1 MTIPEHVAFG
11 NPRGMPLGRG
21 VAGAQ
26 PLRTASPRSEQDE
39 RSGAKPGCAQHTTT
53 AQPTSPEPGKRRSRV
68 PRSPA
73 REGLRSGRSRKNAEP
88 HSHITSARLRGAY
101 DQHPVTMLP
110 PRSAMYRLTAL
121 VLISIAALGALETPL
136 VIQSPLNNELTIVI
150 NPSVGTMTMYRIQ
163 DGKLNQRGS
172 ANFLSDIS
180 VYEKMIYTE
189 MDGQAVSYL
198 QTGSTNNNPTNGDM
212 ILKVLGGIR
221 SSRAEKTAGVSPLSV
236 RAIAAE
242 REFWGKDQ
250 PYDGVVRAA
259 LSIQYLMLAVP
270 SKRTVMVYDTA
281 SEQLNLVAWH
291 NYGPELYVPQVL
303 TSTPLPS
310 EIMKSLPK
318 DVQED
323 RQKQLQDQ
331 LEALTAKAEQAIDTK
346 PSDVWM
352 AAGKQERFVL
362 FDSANHC
369 VMSYEFTSKDL
380 KLLSVRNTEVDMLI
394 PTNWHSTPEIQAAYD
409 NFKQDKGRQ
418 AYLTANGITDYIAF
432 QVYVESKQGGTAA
445 AGAGKISPLQANVN
459 QNSGEITLD
468 FTDRR
473 KLVVYRF
480 AGGENQLQLMSFR
493 DYTVDTGIAML
504 EAEIR
509 SRSAATDLYNNVKK
523 LKNPKLQLLTLQ
535 SALKLNPYLYHDLE
549 KDKKIVKDLGTMEG
563 YPAMIEEATKK
574 AAELDQQHDALIK
587 AIDAKRKALAEAK
600 NPKK

>member
-1 MTIPEHVAFG
+1 
-11 NPRGMPLGRG
+11 
-21 VAGAQ
+21 
-26 PLRTASPRSEQDE
+26 
-39 RSGAKPGCAQHTTT
+39 
-53 AQPTSPEPGKRRSRV
+53 
-68 PRSPA
+68 
-73 REGLRSGRSRKNAEP
+73 
-88 HSHITSARLRGAY
+88 
-101 DQHPVTMLP
+101 
-110 PRSAMYRLTAL
+110 MYRLTAL
-121 VLISIAALGALETPL
+121 ILISVAALGALETPL

-172 ANFLSDIS
+172 ANFLSDLS
-180 VYEKMIYTE
+180 VYEKMIYAE
-189 MDGQAVSYL
+189 VDGLPISYL
-198 QTGSTNNNPTNGDM
+198 QTGSANNIPANGDM

-221 SSRAEKTAGVSPLSV
+221 SSRAEKIAGVSPLSV

-242 REFWGKDQ
+242 KEFWGKDQ

-259 LSIQYLMLAVP
+259 LSTQYLMLAVP
-270 SKRTVMVYDTA
+270 SKRTLMVYDTA
-281 SEQLNLVAWH
+281 SENLKLAAWH

-310 EIMKSLPK
+310 EIMNSLPREI
-318 DVQED
+318 QEE
-323 RQKQLQDQ
+323 RKKQLQDQ

-346 PSDVWM
+346 PSEVWM
-352 AAGKQERFVL
+352 AAGKQERFVV

-369 VMSYEFTSKDL
+369 VMSYEYTTKDL

-394 PTNWHSTPEIQAAYD
+394 PTNWHSSPDIQAAYD
-409 NFKQDKGRQ
+409 AFKQDKARQ
-418 AYLTANGITDYIAF
+418 AYLAANGITDYIAF
-432 QVYVESKQGGTAA
+432 QVYVESKQSGTAA

-459 QNSGEITLD
+459 QNAGEITLD

-480 AGGENQLQLMSFR
+480 SGGESLLQLMSFR

-504 EAEIR
+504 ESEIR
-509 SRSAATDLYNNVKK
+509 NRSAATEFYNNVKK
-523 LKNPKLQLLTLQ
+523 LKNPRLQLLTLQ

-549 KDKKIVKDLGTMEG
+549 KDKRLVKELGTMEG

-574 AAELDQQHDALIK
+574 AAELDQQREALIK
-587 AIDAKRKALAEAK
+587 AIEAKRKALAEAK